1 MGLLGNSKNDA
12 WRKHPLLTQLWR
24 DPFPGMRTG
33 AILFAG
39 FCFVEWGWA
48 KMTKEQRVIKTPKI
62 QQFKTNSIDAMPT
75 NTKQH

>member
-1 MGLLGNSKNDA
+1 
-12 WRKHPLLTQLWR
+12 
-24 DPFPGMRTG
+24 MRTG

-48 KMTKEQRVIKTPKI
+48 KMTKEQRVIKAPKI